1 MIKFNIEET
10 LKFQY
15 IRGNGSEQKAIC
27 IQSICIISI
36 DKPADLFYFIS
47 ATRVSKLVLEQDE
60 LSTNS
65 RPIIYVTDLTKSE
78 SDSEDEQIC
87 NKVLHKV

>member
-1 MIKFNIEET
+1 MLKSCLKINSIEKIIKKYVTKT
-10 LKFQY
+10 LKFQRVLL
-15 IRGNGSEQKAIC
+15 IRKLYKSIC

-36 DKPADLFYFIS
+36 DKRREIFYFIS

-65 RPIIYVTDLTKSE
+65 RPIIYVT
-78 SDSEDEQIC
+78 
-87 NKVLHKV
+87 